1 MGGQSADGQPPHKRT
16 KVYDCSR
23 ETTEE
28 SLTNWRGAGSQLG
41 AHTVPSTIAKL
52 SFGAADSTMAGKA
65 SSSSAASLEKERIGS
80 KGQIRTQ
87 EFVRLLTQA
96 LYSLGYHDAATKLE
110 EESGI
115 PLQSRAVTAF
125 RNGILEGSYCTTFF
139 GGERWDS
146 CVQLLAR
153 MRLEEE
159 DHKQAQ
165 FLILQQRFLE
175 LLEDGSTLQA
185 LQVLRGSLAPLGINT
200 NQLHLLATCVMCT
213 TPEDLMKTVHWT
225 GSAVKSRFR
234 LLVNLQALIPPS
246 ILIPE
251 RRLEKLVEQ
260 ALQAQREHCELHNT
274 FEEAFSLFADHKCG
288 RDEIPSRTS
297 LVLDA
302 HTDEVWYL
310 QFSHDGKR
318 LASASKDQS
327 VIIWEIECEDVVLVQ
342 HRLQGHT
349 KPLSFVAWSPDDS
362 LLLTC
367 GNDELVKLWDTAT
380 GTCKHTYEKHTQAV
394 TACAW
399 CPDGGRFV
407 SGGLD
412 RCMFM
417 WDTAGNEIE
426 SWRGPRMP
434 RINDL
439 AISEDG
445 KHMVSICSEKE
456 IRIHN
461 FEDKTDRT
469 IEEEKSITSLC
480 MSSDG
485 RYILVNLSSQEIHLW
500 DLGRKKH
507 PDLPTCK
514 YRGQKQGRFVIR
526 SCFGGS
532 NQAFIVSGSEDS
544 QIYIWHRETEE
555 LLEVLAGHSG
565 TVNAV
570 SWNPANPHMFASAS
584 DDHTIRAGYDPAV
597 DLLGPRFSIKGRR
610 YQRLDFELKND
621 RGHTLKCSHYSP
633 VSTSG
638 DSLLPCVIYCHGNSG
653 HSLLIYH
660 LLDFVDVSGCR
671 ADANEA
677 AIILLPSNI
686 TVLALDFA
694 GSGLSDGEYV
704 SLGCFE
710 MEDLATV
717 IKHLRE
723 EGRTSL
729 IGLWGRSM
737 GAVTSLLYVATDP
750 TVAGVVMDSPFS
762 RLSGLML
769 ELVDLYKIPLPK
781 FTVKMAVQYMRSII
795 KKKAHF
801 DITALD
807 AIAAASKCF
816 VPALFGHAED
826 DDFILPHHSDDI
838 CAVYA
843 GDKNLIK
850 FEGDHNS
857 VRPSFYYDS
866 IAIFFHNV
874 LCPPPAPG
882 VVDDTDDHSFD
893 FEDELDQA
901 TVYEVLTAMERAGED
916 CSAAS
921 ADTSATNESPGNQN
935 WEDLKKL
942 RRLPF
947 LQVPTAGGEHKE
959 EDEEDIKE
967 LLSPEGLSLASARW
981 SMQDDSNGTLGLQPS
996 DAEEEERM
1004 LMEAIEASLT
1014 AHHLQDKTKADD
1026 AAGMSRALSSESSA
1040 SHTCNKH

>member
-16 KVYDCSR
+16 KVYDSSR
-23 ETTEE
+23 ETTEGPV
-28 SLTNWRGAGSQLG
+28 NKWRGAGFQQG
-41 AHTVPSTIAKL
+41 AHAVPSTTAKL
-52 SFGAADSTMAGKA
+52 SLGAADIVMAGKA
-65 SSSSAASLEKERIGS
+65 SSSSAASREKERIGS

-115 PLQSRAVTAF
+115 PLQSKAVTAF
-125 RNGILEGSYCTTFF
+125 RNGILEGSYCTILF

-146 CVQLLAR
+146 CVQLLAQ

-159 DHKQAQ
+159 DHKQAK

-213 TPEDLMKTVHWT
+213 TPEDLMKTVQWT

-234 LLVNLQALIPPS
+234 LLVDLQALIPPS
-246 ILIPE
+246 VLIPE

-584 DDHTIRAGYDPAV
+584 DDHTIRLWGLAKKQARGESCSNGHLANGRSMT
-597 DLLGPRFSIKGRR
+597 LLWIFS
-610 YQRLDFELKND
+610 
-621 RGHTLKCSHYSP
+621 GHASASKAADI
-633 VSTSG
+633 SG
-638 DSLLPCVIYCHGNSG
+638 LILSG

-717 IKHLRE
+717 IKFLRE

-874 LCPPPAPG
+874 LCPPPVPG
-882 VVDDTDDHSFD
+882 IVDDMDDHSFD
-893 FEDELDQA
+893 FEDDLDQA
-901 TVYEVLTAMERAGED
+901 TVYEVLAAMERAGED

-921 ADTSATNESPGNQN
+921 ADTAATNESPEWVGEHVLSHEQHVGNQK

-947 LQVPTAGGEHKE
+947 LQVPTAGGQHKE

-967 LLSPEGLSLASARW
+967 LLSPEGLSLASSRW

-996 DAEEEERM
+996 DAKEEER
-1004 LMEAIEASLT
+1004 AT
-1014 AHHLQDKTKADD
+1014 
-1026 AAGMSRALSSESSA
+1026 
-1040 SHTCNKH
+1040 

>member
-16 KVYDCSR
+16 KVYDSSR
-23 ETTEE
+23 ETIED
-28 SLTNWRGAGSQLG
+28 SLTNWCGAGSQLG

-96 LYSLGYHDAATKLE
+96 LSSLGYHDAATKLE

-115 PLQSRAVTAF
+115 PLQSKAVTAF
-125 RNGILEGSYCTTFF
+125 RNGILEG
-139 GGERWDS
+139 RWDS
-146 CVQLLAR
+146 CVQLLAQ
-153 MRLEEE
+153 MGLEEE
-159 DHKQAQ
+159 DHKQAK

-175 LLEDGSTLQA
+175 HLEDGSTLQA
-185 LQVLRGSLAPLGINT
+185 LRVLRGSLAPLGINT

-234 LLVNLQALIPPS
+234 LLVDLQALIPPS
-246 ILIPE
+246 VLIPE
-251 RRLEKLVEQ
+251 RRLERLVEQ

-288 RDEIPSRTS
+288 RDEIPSRAS

-584 DDHTIRAGYDPAV
+584 DDHTIRLWGLAKKQA
-597 DLLGPRFSIKGRR
+597 
-610 YQRLDFELKND
+610 
-621 RGHTLKCSHYSP
+621 RG
-633 VSTSG
+633 V
-638 DSLLPCVIYCHGNSG
+638 VIAC
-653 HSLLIYH
+653 LYH

-717 IKHLRE
+717 IKYLRE

-729 IGLWGRSM
+729 VGLWGRSM

-750 TVAGVVMDSPFS
+750 TVAGKN
-762 RLSGLML
+762 G
-769 ELVDLYKIPLPK
+769 
-781 FTVKMAVQYMRSII
+781 MRSII

-882 VVDDTDDHSFD
+882 VVDDMDDHSFD

-901 TVYEVLTAMERAGED
+901 TVYEALAAMERAGED
-916 CSAAS
+916 FSAAS
-921 ADTSATNESPGNQN
+921 TDTAATNESPGGQ
-935 WEDLKKL
+935 
-942 RRLPF
+942 
-947 LQVPTAGGEHKE
+947 HKE

-981 SMQDDSNGTLGLQPS
+981 SVQNDSNGTLGLQPS
-996 DAEEEERM
+996 DVEEEERM

-1014 AHHLQDKTKADD
+1014 VHHLQDKSEADD
-1026 AAGMSRALSSESSA
+1026 AAGMSRASLSEDSA
-1040 SHTCNKH
+1040 SHTCNKD